1 MVHRGPPHRLQ
12 TTEPR
17 SSSTWAQLEAPW
29 HQLHVQSLA
38 GFAACPTHVKP
49 VETHANP
56 VSVMMLSSYVVAV
69 WAVYVLSAK
78 SATMATV
85 FNAND
90 VASSDHPE
98 GI

>member
-1 MVHRGPPHRLQ
+1 MA
-12 TTEPR
+12 
-17 SSSTWAQLEAPW
+17 S
-29 HQLHVQSLA
+29 
-38 GFAACPTHVKP
+38 AACSEPGRIRSLSYPCVKP
-49 VETHANP
+49 VEIHANP
-56 VSVMMLSSYVVAV
+56 VSVMMRSSYVVAV
-69 WAVYVLSAK
+69 WAVYVLSAR